1 MQHEASRP
9 QGPVLVQNLKDY
21 SGRVPPQAVD
31 IEQYVLGAMMIDSD
45 AVNVASAILP
55 PDSFYLPK
63 HTRIYQAICEL
74 FKKGQPTDLFTVAE
88 QLKKA
93 RHFDVVGG
101 LPYLDELTE
110 RVATSAN
117 TEHHARILG
126 QKALLRKLIET
137 MSKRI
142 TQAYDPAT
150 DAFELLDQ
158 AETDLF
164 SISESQV
171 RRSAINLTD
180 IIRDTIQHLQNI
192 TDHDGKLTGV
202 TSGFSDL
209 DELTGGWQD
218 SDLIIIAGR
227 PSMGKCVDA
236 DTPILQSDG
245 RLVCIA
251 DLYDQQHARLLTL
264 GADHRFSITTPSAYI
279 DDGLKPVYRVTTR
292 LGRAVSTTLTHPFLT
307 PRGWQPLGELAP
319 GCAIAV
325 PRELPVFGIITVP
338 EAQVSRLVASIMHPD
353 RVRRPMPD
361 ARGTLVK
368 SRGLQ
373 KLPDW
378 TFALDH
384 ACLKSFVDQLL
395 AAKRSIHVSSRQL
408 AQQLAHLLLR
418 FGILARVQHLAGI
431 WTVTP
436 IGTGRRGEEN
446 GQIVYDEITHIEA
459 RGLRPVFDLTIDGTH
474 NFVASDVC
482 VHNTAFALAC
492 ARNAAM
498 SPVRSVSCA
507 IFSMEMS
514 ARQLAQRL
522 LASEARINAQAAR
535 TGNLDQNDYNAI
547 VRAANNFAHTRIF
560 IDDTAGLSVLELRAK
575 CRRLKSEHDIGLV
588 LVDYLQLMQGRS
600 KDNREQEIADISRSL
615 KGLAKEL
622 DIPVIALSQLN
633 RNAEDRKDKRP
644 QLSDLRESGAIEQDA
659 DIVAFI
665 YRASY
670 YGIEFDKN
678 KEPTE
683 GIAEIIVGKH
693 RNGPTK
699 TVKLS
704 FLQDYARFQNLERYR
719 RPEDQVLADSD
730 GEPAPM

>member
-1 MQHEASRP
+1 MQYEASRP

-21 SGRVPPQAVD
+21 SGRVPPQALD
-31 IEQYVLGAMMIDSD
+31 IEQYVLGAMLIDSE
-45 AVNVASAILP
+45 AVNIASAILP

-74 FKKGQPTDLFTVAE
+74 FEKGQPTDLITVSE
-88 QLKKA
+88 QLKKS
-93 RHFDVVGG
+93 RHLDVVGG

-142 TQAYDPAT
+142 TEAYDPAT

-171 RRSAINLTD
+171 RRSAKNLTD
-180 IIRDTIQHLQNI
+180 IVRDTIQHLQNI
-192 TDHDGKLTGV
+192 TEHDGKLTGI
-202 TSGFSDL
+202 TSGFSEL

-218 SDLIIIAGR
+218 SDLVIIAGR

-245 RLVCIA
+245 SLVRIA
-251 DLYDQQHARLLTL
+251 DLYERQHARLLTL
-264 GADHRFSITTPSAYI
+264 GADHRFSITTPSAYV

-292 LGRAVSTTLTHPFLT
+292 LGRTVSTTLTHPFLT
-307 PRGWQPLGELAP
+307 PRGWQPLGELAT
-319 GCAIAV
+319 GCSIAV
-325 PRELPVFGIITVP
+325 PSELPVFGMKTVP
-338 EAQVSRLVASIMHPD
+338 DAHISQLVASILHPD
-353 RVRRPMPD
+353 RVMRPMAD
-361 ARGTLVK
+361 ARGQLVK

-373 KLPDW
+373 KLPGW
-378 TFALDH
+378 TFTLDH
-384 ACLKSFVDQLL
+384 DCLKSFVDQLL
-395 AAKRSIHVSSRQL
+395 AIKRSFRVSSRQL
-408 AQQLAHLLLR
+408 ARQLAHLLLR
-418 FGILARVQHLAGI
+418 FGILARVQHTAGD

-436 IGTGRRGEEN
+436 MGTGRREE
-446 GQIVYDEITHIEA
+446 GKEQIVYDEITHIEA
-459 RGLRPVFDLTIDGTH
+459 RGLRPVFDLTIDDTH

-498 SPVRSVSCA
+498 SSDRPVSCA

-522 LASEARINAQAAR
+522 LTSEARVNAQAAR
-535 TGNLDQNDYNAI
+535 AGKLRQSEFDAV
-547 VRAANNFAHTRIF
+547 VRAANAFAHTRIF
-560 IDDTAGLSVLELRAK
+560 IDDTAGLGVLELRAK

-600 KDNREQEIADISRSL
+600 KDNREQEIANISRSL

-659 DIVAFI
+659 DVVAFI

-683 GIAEIIVGKH
+683 GVAEIIVGKH
-693 RNGPTK
+693 RNGPTG

-704 FLQDYARFQNLERYR
+704 FLKDYARFENLERYR
-719 RPEDQVLADSD
+719 RPEDEFITDSD
-730 GEPAPM
+730 EEQAPL

>member
-1 MQHEASRP
+1 MQYEASRP
-9 QGPVLVQNLKDY
+9 QGPVLIQNLKDY
-21 SGRVPPQAVD
+21 SGRVPPQALD
-31 IEQYVLGAMMIDSD
+31 IEQYVLGAMLIDSE
-45 AVNVASAILP
+45 AVNIASAILP

-74 FKKGQPTDLFTVAE
+74 FEKGQPTDVITVSE

-93 RHFDVVGG
+93 RHLDVVGG
-101 LPYLDELTE
+101 LPYLDELSE

-126 QKALLRKLIET
+126 QKALLRKLIEK

-171 RRSAINLTD
+171 RRSAQNLTD
-180 IIRDTIQHLQNI
+180 IVRDTIQHLQNI
-192 TDHDGKLTGV
+192 TEHDGQLTGI
-202 TSGFSDL
+202 TSGFSEL
-209 DELTGGWQD
+209 DAMTGGWQD
-218 SDLIIIAGR
+218 SDLVIIAGR

-245 RLVCIA
+245 SLVRIA
-251 DLYDQQHARLLTL
+251 DLYDQLHARLLTL

-292 LGRAVSTTLTHPFLT
+292 LGRSVSTTLTHPFLT
-307 PRGWQPLGELAP
+307 PGGWQPLGELTP

-325 PRELPVFGIITVP
+325 PSELPVFGMKTVP
-338 EAQVSRLVASIMHPD
+338 DAHISYLVASILHPD
-353 RVRRPMPD
+353 RVMRPMPD

-378 TFALDH
+378 TFTLDH
-384 ACLKSFVDQLL
+384 DCLKSFVDQLL
-395 AAKRSIHVSSRQL
+395 AIKRSILVSSRKL

-418 FGILARVQHLAGI
+418 FGILTRVQYAAGD

-436 IGTGRRGEEN
+436 IGTGRRDEGKE
-446 GQIVYDEITHIEA
+446 QIVYDEITHIEA
-459 RGLRPVFDLTIDGTH
+459 RGLRPVFDLTIDETH

-498 SPVRSVSCA
+498 SSERSVSCA

-522 LASEARINAQAAR
+522 LTSEARVNAQAAR
-535 TGNLDQNDYNAI
+535 TGKLRQNDFHAI
-547 VRAANNFAHTRIF
+547 VRAANAFAHTKIF
-560 IDDTAGLSVLELRAK
+560 IDDTAGLGVLELRAK

-600 KDNREQEIADISRSL
+600 KDNREQEIANISRSL

-622 DIPVIALSQLN
+622 DIPVVALSQLN

-659 DIVAFI
+659 DVVAFI

-670 YGIEFDKN
+670 YGIELDKN

-683 GIAEIIVGKH
+683 GVAEIIVGKH
-693 RNGPTK
+693 RNGPTG

-704 FLQDYARFQNLERYR
+704 FLKDYARFENLERYR
-719 RPEDQVLADSD
+719 RPEDEFITDSD
-730 GEPAPM
+730 EEQAPL

>member
-1 MQHEASRP
+1 MQYEASRP
-9 QGPVLVQNLKDY
+9 QGPVLVQNLQDY

-31 IEQYVLGAMMIDSD
+31 VEQYVLGAMLIDAE
-45 AVNVASAILP
+45 AVNIASAILP
-55 PDSFYLPK
+55 SDSFYLPK
-63 HTRIYQAICEL
+63 HARIYQAICDL
-74 FKKGQPTDLFTVAE
+74 FEKGQPTDLITVAE
-88 QLKKA
+88 QLKKS
-93 RHFDVVGG
+93 RHLDMVGG
-101 LPYLDELTE
+101 FPYLDELTE

-117 TEHHARILG
+117 AEHHARILN
-126 QKALLRKLIET
+126 QKALLRKVIET

-158 AETDLF
+158 TETDLF
-164 SISESQV
+164 TISESQV
-171 RRSAINLTD
+171 RRSAKNLTD
-180 IIRDTIQHLQNI
+180 IVRDTIDHLQNLSG
-192 TDHDGKLTGV
+192 HDGQLTGV
-202 TSGFSDL
+202 TSGFSEL
-209 DELTGGWQD
+209 DKLTGGWQD

-245 RLVCIA
+245 RLVRIT
-251 DLYDQQHARLLTL
+251 DLYDQQNARLLTL
-264 GADHRFSITTPSAYI
+264 GEDHRFSITTPSAYI
-279 DDGLKPVYRVTTR
+279 DDGLKPVYRVTTH
-292 LGRAVSTTLTHPFLT
+292 LGRSVSTTLSHPFLT
-307 PRGWQPLGELAP
+307 PRGWQPLDELAP

-325 PRELPVFGIITVP
+325 PSELPVFGAKTVP
-338 EAQVSRLVASIMHPD
+338 DTHISQLAASILYPH
-353 RVRRPMPD
+353 RVMRPMPD
-361 ARGTLVK
+361 TRGTLVK

-373 KLPDW
+373 QLPDW
-378 TFALDH
+378 AFALDH

-395 AAKRSIHVSSRQL
+395 AIKKAINVSSRRL

-418 FGILARVQHLAGI
+418 FGILARVQHEAGT

-436 IGTGRRGEEN
+436 MGSGRWGEKN
-446 GQIVYDEITHIEA
+446 QQIVYDEITNIEA
-459 RGLRPVFDLTIDGTH
+459 RGLRPVFDLTIDETH

-498 SPVRSVSCA
+498 YPEKPVSCA

-514 ARQLAQRL
+514 GRQLAQRL
-522 LASEARINAQAAR
+522 LTSEARVNSQDAR
-535 TGNLDQNDYNAI
+535 TGKLHQTDFDAI

-560 IDDTAGLSVLELRAK
+560 IDDTAGLGVLELRAK
-575 CRRLKSEHDIGLV
+575 CRRLKSEHNIGLV

-600 KDNREQEIADISRSL
+600 KDNREQEIANISRSL

-659 DIVAFI
+659 DVVAFI

-670 YGIEFDKN
+670 YGIDLDKN
-678 KEPTE
+678 NESTD
-683 GIAEIIVGKH
+683 GVAEIIVGKH
-693 RNGPTK
+693 RNGPTGA
-699 TVKLS
+699 VKLS
-704 FLQDYARFQNLERYR
+704 FIKDYARFENLEQYR
-719 RPEDQVLADSD
+719 KPEEHDLVFSD
-730 GEPAPM
+730 GDQAPL